1 MITSIWTHVTNYTP
15 FLWAGLVY
23 SIRLTIVAAIGGL
36 ILGGIFAI
44 VRILGWRAASYI
56 VSLYVNITRAVPLL
70 LVIFTVY
77 ILTPIALKAILG
89 LPYPPKI
96 SAAHSAYFTFAFF
109 EAAYYC
115 EIIRSGIN
123 GVSSNQMNAAEAIG
137 LTKMQAMRFVVLPQ
151 ALRIAIP
158 MIVTQIIILF
168 QDASL
173 VSLLNVIDF
182 VGAANIIA
190 ERDGLLVEMYSIVA
204 IVYLII
210 CGALTLAVGKLNRKF
225 AIAK

>member
-1 MITSIWTHVTNYTP
+1 MTSSLWTHITTYAP
-15 FLWAGLVY
+15 FLWTGLEY
-23 SIRLTIVAAIGGL
+23 SIRLTVVAAIGGL
-36 ILGGIFAI
+36 ILGGILAI
-44 VRILGWRAASYI
+44 LRILGWRIASSF
-56 VSLYVNITRAVPLL
+56 VSFYVNITRAVPLL
-70 LVIFTVY
+70 VVIFTVY
-77 ILTPIALKAILG
+77 MLTPIAIKQIFG

-96 SAAHSAYFTFAFF
+96 SAAGSAYFTFALF

-123 GVSSNQMNAAEAIG
+123 GVSSGQMSAAEAVG
-137 LTKMQAMRFVVLPQ
+137 LTKLQAMRFIVLPQ

-158 MIVTQIIILF
+158 MIVTQVIILF

-204 IVYLII
+204 VVYLII
-210 CGALTLAVGKLNRKF
+210 CGALTLSVSALNKKF